1 MDLVNLTQYERDRLA
16 ALGVL
21 EAVERLGT
29 VAVVKLPG
37 KVLPWA
43 EASTAARARLRLH

>member
-1 MDLVNLTQYERDRLA
+1 MDRLNLIQNERDRLA

-37 KVLPWA
+37 KVLLWPK
-43 EASTAARARLRLH
+43 SQPKP